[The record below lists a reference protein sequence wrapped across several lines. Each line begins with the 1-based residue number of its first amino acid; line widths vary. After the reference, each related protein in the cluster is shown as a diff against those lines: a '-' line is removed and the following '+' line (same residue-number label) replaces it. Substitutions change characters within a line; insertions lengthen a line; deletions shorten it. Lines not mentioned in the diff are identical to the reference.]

1 MSRIF
6 AAAAALVFFAVFF
19 AAPLYAAMTICTMP
33 CCQQSAACETACSIG
48 AGNAATT
55 AARTVVPQDRR
66 VEIATPVVAELL
78 AASDMRAVPVVR
90 DAGGIHPPN
99 AASLH
104 LLNSIF
110 RI

>member
-1 MSRIF
+1 MSRIL

-33 CCQQSAACETACSIG
+33 CCQQNAACETACSIG
-48 AGNAATT
+48 AANAATT

-66 VEIATPVVAELL
+66 VEIATPIVAAVA
-78 AASDMRAVPVVR
+78 AASDVRAVPVVR

-99 AASLH
+99 AAPLH
-104 LLNSIF
+104 LLNSTF

>member
-1 MSRIF
+1 MSRIL

-33 CCQQSAACETACSIG
+33 CCQQNEACQAACSIG
-48 AGNAATT
+48 PANAATT

-66 VEIATPVVAELL
+66 VDVATPVVAEIP
-78 AASDMRAVPVVR
+78 AAPEMRAVPVVR

-99 AASLH
+99 AAPLH
-104 LLNSIF
+104 LLNSTF